1 MMAFGNVKMA
11 LGAIRVAKWRS
22 FLTMLGIIIGVMSVV
37 TIVSLGEGV
46 KHQVLDQIGL
56 SGSDLITVKPGQV
69 LARDEQGKVTD
80 VNLLQTFGGTGSF
93 SENDLKTIQSVQ
105 GVAFATPFSVV
116 VGRPTRD
123 GRSLPQSSV
132 VGVNEHMAQ
141 VLNRKAEF
149 GEWFGADQVGKNVV
163 IIGQSVAH
171 ELFRENAPIGQTM
184 TIRGQNFI
192 VAGVLERVGSSPLAP
207 GLDYNTTAFIP
218 YDSARRISDGQP
230 QIQQIYARPAQG
242 SSVNQV
248 SEAIKTALSAKHG
261 GQNDFTVLRQED
273 NLAIADTVI
282 TLLTGMISAVAAI
295 SLLVG
300 GIGIMNIMLVAVS
313 ERTHEIGVR
322 KAIGATNS
330 QILGQFVTEA
340 TMISFVGG
348 VIGVLGSLAANYFLR
363 VFTKLSPVVTWQ
375 VVIVAVTVAVA
386 VGVFFGT
393 APALK
398 ASRKDPIEALRQY

>member
-11 LGAIRVAKWRS
+11 LGAIRAAKWRS

-56 SGSDLITVKPGQV
+56 AGSDLITIKPGQV
-69 LARDEQGKVTD
+69 LERDEQGKVKD
-80 VNLLQTFGGTGSF
+80 VNLLQTFGGIGSF
-93 SENDLKTIQSVQ
+93 SEADLQTVQ
-105 GVAFATPFSVV
+105 KVPGVAFASPLSVV
-116 VGRPTRD
+116 VGQPSRE
-123 GRSLPQSSV
+123 GRTLAQAAV
-132 VGVNEHMAQ
+132 IGTNEHIAQ
-141 VLNRKAEF
+141 VLNHKAEF
-149 GEWFGADQVGKNVV
+149 GDWFEPEQSGKNVAV
-163 IIGQSVAH
+163 IGQAVAH
-171 ELFRENAPIGQTM
+171 ELFRENAPVGQTL
-184 TIRGQNFI
+184 TIRGQSFI
-192 VAGVLERVGSSPLAP
+192 VAGVLEHVDASPLAP
-207 GLDYNTTAFIP
+207 GLDYNASTFIP
-218 YDSARRISDGQP
+218 YETARRVSDGQP
-230 QIQQIYARPAQG
+230 QIQQIFARPAQG
-242 SSVNQV
+242 YSVNTV
-248 SEAIKTALSAKHG
+248 SDAIKAELSAKHG

-273 NLAIADTVI
+273 NLAIANTVI
-282 TLLTGMISAVAAI
+282 TLLTAMISAVAAI

-330 QILGQFVTEA
+330 QIMGQFVTEA

-375 VVIVAVTVAVA
+375 VIVIAVGVAVV

-393 APALK
+393 TPALK
-398 ASRKDPIEALRQY
+398 AARKDPIEALRQY

>member
-46 KHQVLDQIGL
+46 KHQVLDQIGR
-56 SGSDLITVKPGQV
+56 SGSDLLTIKPGQV
-69 LARDEQGKVTD
+69 LARDQQGKVVD

-93 SENDLKTIQSVQ
+93 SENDLKAIQSVP

-116 VGRPTRD
+116 VGQPTRD
-123 GRSLPQSSV
+123 DRTLIQSSV
-132 VGVNEHMAQ
+132 VGTNEHMAQ
-141 VLNRKAEF
+141 VVNHKAEF
-149 GEWFGADQVGKNVV
+149 GEWFDAEQAGKNVA

-171 ELFRENAPIGQTM
+171 ELFRENAPIGQTL

-192 VAGVLERVGSSPLAP
+192 VAGVLERIESSPLAP
-207 GLDYNTTAFIP
+207 GLDYNSATFIP
-218 YDSARRISDGQP
+218 YDTAKRISDGQP
-230 QIQQIYARPAQG
+230 QIQQIFARPTQG
-242 SSVNQV
+242 YSVNQI
-248 SEAIKTALSAKHG
+248 SDAIKVELSAKHG

-375 VVIVAVTVAVA
+375 VIIIAVAVA
-386 VGVFFGT
+386 VVVGVFFGT